1 MSGSAYSRLLARISA
16 HAFMNKRLRGGARR
30 LVSFAARLLEET
42 ESSTAL
48 EEEAARSPFDYAY
61 VNLIHERIMAR
72 GGAALRANYL
82 YGVLHAAR
90 LAKVLGIPTIST
102 IEFGVAGGRGLLALE
117 KASVYAEEAFGVGID
132 VYGFDTGRGLPKPTD
147 FRDCPNLFLEGEF
160 PLDEALLLSHLERA
174 ELVLGLVDQ
183 TVPEFMSRRPAPIGF
198 VSFDLDLY
206 SSTACALRAFEADSG
221 LVLPRV
227 LCYFDDITGF
237 TYADHNGERLAI
249 SEFNAAHELRKVSPI
264 YAAEFYVPQHEARAL
279 WPRKL
284 YLAHILD
291 HPRYSDYD
299 GLVRRDAAGAGGA
312 WSIT

>member
-1 MSGSAYSRLLARISA
+1 MKERL
-16 HAFMNKRLRGGARR
+16 KGGARR
-30 LVSFAARLLEET
+30 LVSFAAGLIEET
-42 ESSTAL
+42 ESREVL
-48 EEEAARSPFDYAY
+48 EAAAARSPFEYAS
-61 VNLIHERIMAR
+61 VNLTHERIMAR
-72 GGAALRANYL
+72 GVPSVRANYL
-82 YGVLHAAR
+82 YGALHAAR
-90 LAKVLGIPTIST
+90 LASVLGIPAIST

-117 KASVYAEEAFGVGID
+117 AASVYAEEAFGVSID
-132 VYGFDTGRGLPKPTD
+132 VYGFDSGRGLPKPTD
-147 FRDCPNLFLEGEF
+147 FRDCPNLFLEGQF
-160 PLDEALLLSHLERA
+160 PLDEAQLLPSLERA
-174 ELVLGLVDQ
+174 ELILGLVDE

-206 SSTACALRAFEADSG
+206 SSTTSALRAFEADAE
-221 LVLPRV
+221 LMLPRV

-249 SEFNAAHELRKVSPI
+249 AEFNAAHELRKLSQI
-264 YAAEFYVPQHEARAL
+264 YAAEFYVPRGESHEL

-299 GLVRRDAAGAGGA
+299 GLVRREAAGTGGA

>member
-1 MSGSAYSRLLARISA
+1 M
-16 HAFMNKRLRGGARR
+16 KERLRGGARR
-30 LVSFAARLLEET
+30 LLSFAARFVEET
-42 ESSTAL
+42 DSSRPPT
-48 EEEAARSPFDYAY
+48 EEEARSSPFDYAY

-72 GGAALRANYL
+72 GGPSLRANYL

-90 LAKVLGIPTIST
+90 LANVLDIPAISA

-117 KASVYAEEAFGVGID
+117 KASVYAEEAFGVSID

-147 FRDCPNLFLEGEF
+147 FRDCPNLFLEGQF
-160 PLDEALLLSHLERA
+160 PLDEARLLPSLERA
-174 ELVLGLVDQ
+174 ELILGLVDQ
-183 TVPEFMSRRPAPIGF
+183 TVPEFVSRRPAPIGF
-198 VSFDLDLY
+198 ASFDLDLY
-206 SSTACALRAFEADSG
+206 SSTVCALHAFEADAE
-221 LVLPRV
+221 LMLPRV

-249 SEFNAAHELRKVSPI
+249 SEFNAAHELRKLSRI
-264 YAAEFYVPQHEARAL
+264 YAAEFYVPRRESHEL

-291 HPRYSDYD
+291 HPRYRDYD
-299 GLVRRDAAGAGGA
+299 GLVRREAAGKGGA

>member
-1 MSGSAYSRLLARISA
+1 MS
-16 HAFMNKRLRGGARR
+16 NRLRGGARR
-30 LVSFAARLLEET
+30 LVSLAVRLVEEPHSG
-42 ESSTAL
+42 ELS
-48 EEEAARSPFDYAY
+48 EEAAARSPFDYAR

-90 LAKVLGIPTIST
+90 LASVLGIPTIST
-102 IEFGVAGGRGLLALE
+102 IELGVAGGQGLLALE
-117 KASVYAEEAFGVGID
+117 KAGVYAEEAFGVGID

-147 FRDCPNLFLEGEF
+147 FRDCPNLFLEGQF
-160 PLDEALLLSHLERA
+160 PLDEARLLQRLERA
-174 ELVLGLVDQ
+174 ELILGLVDQ

-206 SSTACALRAFEADSG
+206 SSTACALRAFEADAE
-221 LVLPRV
+221 LLLPRV

-249 SEFNAAHELRKVSPI
+249 SEFNAAHELRKLSPI
-264 YAAEFYVPQHEARAL
+264 YAAEFYVPEHEARAL

-299 GLVRRDAAGAGGA
+299 GLVRRDAAAAGGA
-312 WSIT
+312 WSIS

>member
-1 MSGSAYSRLLARISA
+1 MNERL
-16 HAFMNKRLRGGARR
+16 KGVARR
-30 LVSFAARLLEET
+30 LAFVATRLVGVSDSDQ
-42 ESSTAL
+42 SSL
-48 EEEAARSPFDYAY
+48 SKEEAARSSPFDYEH
-61 VNLIHERIMAR
+61 VNFIHEEIMGR
-72 GGAALRANYL
+72 EGTSLRANYL

-90 LAKVLGIPTIST
+90 LANVLGISAISA

-117 KASVYAEEAFGVGID
+117 KASRYAEEAFSVAID

-160 PLDEALLLSHLERA
+160 PLDEARLLSRLERA
-174 ELVLGLVDQ
+174 ELILGLVDQ

-206 SSTACALRAFEADSG
+206 SSTAGALRAFDGDAE
-221 LVLPRV
+221 LMLPRV

-249 SEFNAAHELRKVSPI
+249 SEFNGAHELRTVSPI
-264 YAAEFYVPQHEARAL
+264 YAAEFYVPRQEARAL
-279 WPRKL
+279 WARKL

-291 HPRYSDYD
+291 HPQYADYD
-299 GLVRRDAAGAGGA
+299 GLLRREAAGIGGA
-312 WSIT
+312 WSLSS